1 MARGRQK
8 AKEVRAD
15 KVIAEA
21 RTNAAKIIAEAEAIE
36 AAADKTNADADE
48 LHQRCEQQLRD
59 SQDKERKALASAHA
73 SRRAIAKTDAK
84 EKTFQAKIDLLQE
97 ALAELSR

>member
-59 SQDKERKALASAHA
+59 AQDKEREALASTQA
-73 SRRAIAKTDAK
+73 SRQAIAKADAK
-84 EKTFQAKIDLLQE
+84 ESSFRTRSIYCRE
-97 ALAELSR
+97 RSLS